1 MDEILIYQ
9 TSDGS
14 TSVEVHFDKE
24 TVWLTQNQ
32 ITKLFQRDRTVI
44 TKHINNV
51 FSDGELDKKS
61 NVHFSHIANSDKPV
75 AYYNIDVIISVGYRV
90 KSNQGNQFRIW
101 ATQRLKDYLVK
112 GYAINQKRL
121 EELQQTITLISQGA
135 EKDDLQ
141 LQEAKG
147 LLEIIKNYKQ
157 SFILL
162 NKYDSNNLKTASLNE
177 NVTYE
182 IEYEEA
188 VEAIAELKRQLI
200 AA

>member
-61 NVHFSHIANSDKPV
+61 NVHFLHIANSDKPV
-75 AYYNIDVIISVGYRV
+75 AYYNLDVIISVGYRV
-90 KSNQGNQFRIW
+90 KSKRGTQFRQW

-135 EKDDLQ
+135 EKDDSQ

-147 LLEIIKNYKQ
+147 LLEIIKNYTQ

>member
-61 NVHFSHIANSDKPV
+61 NVHFLHIANSDKPV
-75 AYYNIDVIISVGYRV
+75 AYYNLDVIISVGYRV
-90 KSNQGNQFRIW
+90 KSKRGTQFRQW

-147 LLEIIKNYKQ
+147 LLEIIKNYTQ